1 MKNAILQFVLI
12 TSVLVSFQ
20 SHADWLV
27 ITPQFIAKNRVLNG
41 EVEAVNKAKVS
52 AQTSGRVTKFNF
64 DVDDYVSQ
72 GAVIAEFTN
81 TEQKAQ
87 LKQANA
93 NADAALIA
101 YKQAEIDYTRTKEVY
116 SKKLVAKSVLDKALS
131 NRDSLKA
138 RSIAATASVINAT
151 QQLDYTIIRAPYD
164 GIVTNRYVEQGELVS
179 PGTPIMEGLS
189 LTKLRVVTNIPETI
203 INLVKKNPVAEVRV
217 NDQVF
222 TASKI
227 TIFPY
232 ADKMTRTFK
241 ARIEF
246 DSKQTPLF
254 PGMTVK
260 VSFKIGQRSVLL
272 VPLSA
277 VMKRSEL
284 SLIYVKH
291 QEGKLLRHVKL
302 GSHLGDNVEIISGL
316 NANERVLVNP
326 LVAREN

>member
-1 MKNAILQFVLI
+1 
-12 TSVLVSFQ
+12 
-20 SHADWLV
+20 
-27 ITPQFIAKNRVLNG
+27 
-41 EVEAVNKAKVS
+41 
-52 AQTSGRVTKFNF
+52 
-64 DVDDYVSQ
+64 
-72 GAVIAEFTN
+72 VIAEFTN

-87 LKQANA
+87 LKQANV

-101 YKQAEIDYTRTKEVY
+101 YEQAEIDYKRTEEVY
-116 SKKLVAKSVLDKALS
+116 SKKLVAKSALDKALS
-131 NRDSLKA
+131 NRNALKA
-138 RSIAATASVINAT
+138 RSIAATAAVINAKE
-151 QQLDYTIIRAPYD
+151 QLDYTVIRAPYD

-260 VSFKIGQRSVLL
+260 VSFKIGQRYALL
-272 VPLSA
+272 VPVSA

-302 GSHLGDNVEIISGL
+302 GNYLGDKVEIVSGL
-316 NANERVLVNP
+316 NAKEQVLVDP
-326 LVAREN
+326 LAVKEN